1 MHKIIIKPGKAK
13 PFFHGESIVFSG
25 AIKSVSGDP
34 LTAELVSVWDAKEHF
49 IGIGVFNPYSQYRVR
64 LLSFSNT
71 ELALSLPEIV
81 GFRLREAQ
89 KRRQVLNLPNDNTN
103 AYRLCNSEGDSL
115 SGVTIDVFADT
126 AVISATAYWVEL
138 HRDLITQTLQ
148 ASYPNIIWKSQ
159 QKSLVQDGYS
169 LTIPTE
175 NFSKIIAIK
184 ENDVFYQVDLSEGQ
198 KTGFYC
204 DQRENRMIVRSH
216 AANRTVLDC
225 FCYSGGF
232 ALNAAIGGAKRVVG
246 IDSSHGA
253 ITLAEENAKF
263 NKFTNVTFIKSKVEP
278 FLDEAQGYDFI
289 ILDPPKLAPNAKS
302 LPRAKKS
309 YFKINHQALT
319 ILDVG
324 GLLLTCSCSN
334 AMSKEIFTSVLM
346 AAAKKAGKRIEIL
359 HHFEAGL
366 DHPYPKNAL
375 YGNYLKGVLLKIVE
389 NIPIVDA

>member
-25 AIKSVSGDP
+25 AIKSVSGNP
-34 LTAELVSVWDAKEHF
+34 EAAELVSVWDAKEHF
-49 IGIGVFNPYSQYRVR
+49 IGMGVFNPHSQYRVR

-81 GFRLREAQ
+81 GVRLREAQ
-89 KRRQVLNLPNDNTN
+89 KCRQVLNLPNDNTN
-103 AYRLCNSEGDSL
+103 AYRLCNSEGDTL
-115 SGVTIDVFADT
+115 SGLTIDVFADT
-126 AVISATAYWVEL
+126 AVVSATAYWVEL
-138 HRDLITQTLQ
+138 HRDLITQILQ
-148 ASYPNIIWKSQ
+148 ESFPNIIWKSQ

-169 LTIPTE
+169 LAIPTE
-175 NFSKIIAIK
+175 NFSKIITIK
-184 ENDVFYQVDLSEGQ
+184 ENDVLYQVDLSEGQ

-216 AANRTVLDC
+216 AQGRTVLDC

-232 ALNAAIGGAKRVVG
+232 ALNAAKGGAKRAVG
-246 IDSSHGA
+246 IDSSDA
-253 ITLAEENAKF
+253 ALTLAEENAKL
-263 NKFTNVTFIKSKVEP
+263 NKLTNVTFVKSKVET
-278 FLDEAQGYDFI
+278 FLDEAHDYDFI

-302 LPRAKKS
+302 LPRAKKL

-346 AAAKKAGKRIEIL
+346 AAAKKAGKRVEIL
-359 HHFEAGL
+359 HNFEASL

-375 YGNYLKGVLLKIVE
+375 YGNYLKGVLLKVIE
-389 NIPIVDA
+389 NIPVMDA